1 MCELAIVGKRTN
13 AEIHGGILGAVGVA
27 FFHEGRDHFHH
38 VRNVF
43 GGGGL
48 GKMIRP
54 FNAERVEILEERL
67 LERSRE
73 VRQWQPA
80 VLAPPDRLVIDIRQ
94 VHHALDLQPPILE
107 MPLQEILK
115 NIGAEISNMGEIVNG
130 RPTGVEPHLPGLE
143 GREFL
148 NPTG

>member
-1 MCELAIVGKRTN
+1 
-13 AEIHGGILGAVGVA
+13 
-27 FFHEGRDHFHH
+27 
-38 VRNVF
+38 
-43 GGGGL
+43 
-48 GKMIRP
+48 MIRP
-54 FNAERVEILEERL
+54 FNPERVEILEERL